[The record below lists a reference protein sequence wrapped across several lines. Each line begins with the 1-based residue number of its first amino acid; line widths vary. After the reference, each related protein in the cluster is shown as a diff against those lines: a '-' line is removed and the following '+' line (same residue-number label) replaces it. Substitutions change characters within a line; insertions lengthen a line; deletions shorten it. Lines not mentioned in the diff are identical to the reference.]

1 MIIAVASGKGGTG
14 KTLVATN
21 LARVL
26 GPVRFFDCD
35 TEEPNAHIF
44 LKPEIEKS
52 VPVGIPIPRI
62 DDVACTYCG
71 RCAEVCA
78 YHAIVVG
85 SRSTIVF
92 PELCHGCGGCTL
104 ECPVG
109 AIEEVERPIGVVEWG
124 NSRGIDFGRG
134 VLNVGELSGVRLIRE
149 LKKRANGS
157 QGTVIIDAPPGTAC
171 PVVESVRDTDYC
183 LLVTEPTPFG
193 LYDLN
198 LAVKMLREMGIRIGA
213 VINRAGLG
221 NEDTHEY
228 CRKEGIPVLAEI
240 PFDRKI
246 AELYSSGELI
256 VDHLQEYRPVFER
269 LFHAIRG
276 EVCGSSR

>member
-1 MIIAVASGKGGTG
+1 MIITVASGKGGTG

-21 LARVL
+21 LARVI
-26 GPVRFFDCD
+26 GPVQFLDCD
-35 TEEPNAHIF
+35 TEEPNAHLF
-44 LKPEIEKS
+44 LDPKIEKS

-71 RCAEVCA
+71 RCAEICE

-104 ECPVG
+104 ECPAG
-109 AIEEVERPIGVVEWG
+109 AIEEVDRPIGVVEWG
-124 NSRGIDFGRG
+124 NSGGITFGRG

-149 LKKRANGS
+149 LKKHVDGS
-157 QGTVIIDAPPGTAC
+157 RDTVIIDAPPGTAC
-171 PVVESVRDTDYC
+171 PVVESVRDTDFC

-193 LYDLN
+193 LYDLT
-198 LAVKMLREMGIRIGA
+198 LAVEMLREMRIPLGA
-213 VINRAGLG
+213 VVNRAGLG
-221 NEDTHEY
+221 NDETYEY

-246 AELYSSGELI
+246 AEVYSRGEMV
-256 VDHLQEYRPVFER
+256 VDHLPEYRQVFER
-269 LFHAIRG
+269 LFRAVR
-276 EVCGSSR
+276 EEACGRSQ